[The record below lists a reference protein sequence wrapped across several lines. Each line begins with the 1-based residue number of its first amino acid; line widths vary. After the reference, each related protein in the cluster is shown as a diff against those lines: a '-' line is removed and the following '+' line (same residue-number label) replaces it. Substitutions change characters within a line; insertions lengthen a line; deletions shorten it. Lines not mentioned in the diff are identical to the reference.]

1 MTTALNNKAWHT
13 LSLADVPLQGH
24 VLIEASA
31 GTGKTYT
38 ITGLVLRAVLGLACE
53 RALSVQEILVVT
65 FTKAATAELR
75 SRIRARL
82 KQAYDL
88 LKQPHDSPA
97 WQDDE
102 VLAQLLAPLIEN
114 TESQKQ
120 AQQRLTVALLHMD
133 EASIYTI
140 HSFCQQVL
148 QQYAFESGSYF
159 NVSLSADETDL
170 RNQAAI
176 TAWRALFYRSEAA
189 LQSWGSKQYI
199 SPDKLLKKLEPLL
212 ARPAPLYNS
221 EGTRYEEDAN
231 PQNLRAKLDLL
242 LKQAEKSYQKLQ
254 QQWQIEG
261 ERISKLLLESDKLNR
276 RSYTKNV
283 IARVLQQAPLYW
295 QDEEQYLSLPADFSR
310 LTQSA
315 ISTAKKK
322 SGELQDDFFMLCEA
336 HKNRIE
342 AFEECFLLTAYT
354 QIKQALE
361 EIKQQQKQMGFDDLL
376 QNMQQALLAPQ
387 GRALASKIRQQYPLA
402 LIDEFQDTDQ
412 CQYDIFSNCYPA
424 DKSEKQELKPKDYGL
439 LMIGDP
445 KQAIYQ
451 FRGADI
457 HVYLKARVK
466 VANNQRYTLHKNY
479 RSSQVLLQQL
489 NALFLSRTEPLG
501 PGIDMDYVP
510 VESADQG
517 ELVLQIEGK
526 EFNGLKCNLIRTI
539 EPDSND
545 KPASSSE
552 ALDLAAIKV
561 CDDIA
566 GLLKLSR
573 QGKAHL
579 LDKNTRRA
587 VRNQDIAV
595 LVNTNVQAEVI
606 QKTLKSYGL
615 DSVFLNRSNIFS
627 TDEARLMRYFMQ
639 ACLQADQPQALR
651 ALLASALLGASVSDL
666 LLIEQDSDLWQL
678 HSGRFQHYRQA
689 WGESGFM
696 LMWMQFM
703 QDYQVSANI
712 LKLGQG
718 ARSLTNLLHLA
729 ELLQAASIGLHGK
742 QALLIWLAEHCEQST
757 ESLQEEQQ
765 LRLETDAELIQIT
778 TVHSAK
784 GLEYPVVFLPFVDRP
799 KDLRKRLPLRHFDH
813 TQQQSVWRLGPKEEL
828 EVYGKQLE
836 DEHLAEQ
843 LRLLYVALTRAVY
856 SCHLYVLETKNFRKS
871 ALAYLLGLNEQKAIA
886 AADIEIKLQS
896 LQEKGIVRYSLLDAE
911 AVYELESSA
920 AKSSIG
926 EPPTSISSDVDEAAD
941 KPTPY
946 SARPF
951 THRIDESW
959 RISSY
964 SGLTRY
970 THSST
975 EALEAYNDEVH
986 DASDNYIEAKNP
998 KAAADIFAFQKG
1010 ANAGNFF
1017 HYVFEH
1023 LDFTRPETA
1032 YSLIEKA
1039 LPAYGLPHIEGEEKD
1054 DKISIDWALLISK
1067 HYQALLQQTLQ
1078 PMSFCLADIQ
1088 RAHRVDEMAFF
1099 LPLKNIKAGF
1109 LSDYFSRYRHRYFD
1123 LDSKVVLNFN
1133 EIQGLLKGFIDLSF
1147 SHEERY
1153 YIADYKSN
1161 HLGYLPSD
1169 YHQQAMQMEMLKHLY
1184 DVQLLI
1190 YTVAMHRYLKIRLD
1204 NYDYEQHFGG
1214 AFYLFIRGMTAED
1227 ETSGVF
1233 FHKPDISEVEA
1244 LEQLLCPPGEV

>member
-1 MTTALNNKAWHT
+1 MTTASNNKAWRT

-82 KQAYDL
+82 KQAYDV
-88 LKQPHDSPA
+88 LKQPQDSPA
-97 WQDDE
+97 WKSDE
-102 VLAQLLAPLIEN
+102 ALAQLLIPFVQEA
-114 TESQKQ
+114 ESHKQ
-120 AQQRLTVALLHMD
+120 AQQRLMVALLHMD

-159 NVSLSADETDL
+159 DVKLSADETDL
-170 RNQAAI
+170 RNQAAV

-221 EGTRYEEDAN
+221 EGTRYEQDAN
-231 PQNLRAKLDLL
+231 PQDLRAKLDLL

-254 QQWQIEG
+254 RQWQIEG

-295 QDEEQYLSLPADFSR
+295 QDEEQYLSLPVDFSR

-315 ISTAKKK
+315 ISKAKKK
-322 SGELQDDFFMLCEA
+322 SGELQDDFFMLCEV
-336 HKNRIE
+336 HKNQIE

-376 QNMQQALLAPQ
+376 QNMQQSLLAPQ
-387 GRALASKIRQQYPLA
+387 GQVLADNIRQQYPLA

-424 DKSEKQELKPKDYGL
+424 DKPEKQELKPKNYGL

-457 HVYLKARVK
+457 HVYLKARAN
-466 VANNQRYTLHKNY
+466 VANDQCYTLHKNY

-489 NALFLSRTEPLG
+489 NALFLSRSEPLG
-501 PGIDMDYVP
+501 PDIDMDYVP

-517 ELVLQIEGK
+517 ELVLQIDGE

-539 EPDSND
+539 EPDSNE
-545 KPASSSE
+545 KPVSSPE
-552 ALDLAAIKV
+552 ALELAAIKT

-566 GLLKLSR
+566 SLLKLSR

-615 DSVFLNRSNIFS
+615 DSVFLNRNNIFS

-666 LLIEQDSDLWQL
+666 LLIDQDSDLWQL
-678 HSGRFQHYRQA
+678 HSGRFQHYRQT

-703 QDYQVSANI
+703 QDYQVAANI
-712 LKLGQG
+712 LKLGEG

-784 GLEYPVVFLPFVDRP
+784 GLEYPVVFLPFVGRS
-799 KDLRKRLPLRHFDH
+799 KDLKVPLPLRHFDPI
-813 TQQQSVWRLGPKEEL
+813 QQQSVWRFGPKDEL
-828 EVYGKQLE
+828 HTYHKQLE

-871 ALAYLLGLNEQKAIA
+871 ALAYLLGLNEQKAIT
-886 AADIEIKLQS
+886 AADIETKLQS
-896 LQEKGIVRYSLLDAE
+896 LQEKGITRYSLFDANM
-911 AVYELESSA
+911 VYDLENFSSKKHA
-920 AKSSIG
+920 GIDLGMDKT
-926 EPPTSISSDVDEAAD
+926 PKVPTQ
-941 KPTPY
+941 Y
-946 SARPF
+946 SARTF
-951 THRIDESW
+951 TDSIDDSW
-959 RISSY
+959 RVSSY

-975 EALEAYNDEVH
+975 AALEQYVDETY
-986 DASDNYIEAKNP
+986 DDSGQKLEPDETTPAG
-998 KAAADIFAFQKG
+998 IFTFQKG

-1023 LDFTRPETA
+1023 LDFGRPETA
-1032 YSLIEKA
+1032 HRLIEKA
-1039 LPAYGLPHIEGEEKD
+1039 LPLYGLPQLEGD
-1054 DKISIDWALLISK
+1054 GLSSIDWVLLISK

-1099 LPLKNIKAGF
+1099 LPLKNIKAGL
-1109 LSDYFSRYRHRYFD
+1109 LSDYFSHYRHRYFD

-1133 EIQGLLKGFIDLSF
+1133 EMQGLLKGFIDLSF
-1147 SHEERY
+1147 SHEGRY

-1161 HLGYLPSD
+1161 HLGYLPGD

-1214 AFYLFIRGMTAED
+1214 AFYLFIRGMTAEN